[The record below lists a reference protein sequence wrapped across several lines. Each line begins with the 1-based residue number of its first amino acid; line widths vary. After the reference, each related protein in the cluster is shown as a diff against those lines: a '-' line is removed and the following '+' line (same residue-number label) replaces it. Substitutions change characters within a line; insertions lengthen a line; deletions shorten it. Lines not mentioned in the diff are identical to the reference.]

1 MYKTS
6 RYTFPM
12 KKCFCVVC
20 VVLML
25 LSASWLRAQEPIDF
39 VYRDDEFRDD
49 ESRSSLSERVDV
61 GRSV

>member
-1 MYKTS
+1 MCKTS

-39 VYRDDEFRDD
+39 VNPLIGQFVRT
-49 ESRSSLSERVDV
+49 
-61 GRSV
+61 G